1 MGNPDLR
8 VDYATLSTL
17 SSALTNL
24 GNTLDGISGLEISQA
39 ELGSKEISDAVRDFL
54 TGYEANKK
62 KFTKKTQNM
71 AQQVNQIAVSIAD
84 ADSQIAQG
92 ISVENN

>member
-1 MGNPDLR
+1 MANPDLR

-24 GNTLDGISGLEISQA
+24 GNTLDGIRGLEISQT
-39 ELGSKEISDAVRDFL
+39 ELDSKEISDAVHDFL

-92 ISVENN
+92 ISVEND